1 MKAFSNGLKWAMA
14 GVMLATMMAA
24 PAFAAKTTPVKKGNT
39 AVPVV
44 PRAIPNLIPYHKFD
58 PPTSKLFDMNKLN
71 ITGDLR
77 VRPEFRNS
85 IRFGLAQNGANSLSG
100 STGATAVNTISY
112 ANDFFVQQWVRL
124 GFHYTISPDVVFFFQ
139 PQYAKNWGAGG
150 NPEPNQSASNN
161 PGNDIFA
168 RQAFMLI
175 RNFGAKGLTVKV
187 GRQLVVWVTIACLVT
202 LTGTMLGGPL
212 MVPH

>member
-14 GVMLATMMAA
+14 GVVLATMIAA

-85 IRFGLAQNGANSLSG
+85 IRFGLAQNGAKCTPKSS
-100 STGATAVNTISY
+100 
-112 ANDFFVQQWVRL
+112 
-124 GFHYTISPDVVFFFQ
+124 
-139 PQYAKNWGAGG
+139 KNR
-150 NPEPNQSASNN
+150 SK
-161 PGNDIFA
+161 
-168 RQAFMLI
+168 I
-175 RNFGAKGLTVKV
+175 RVKSRCV
-187 GRQLVVWVTIACLVT
+187 
-202 LTGTMLGGPL
+202 
-212 MVPH
+212 